1 MKKVLCLLLVATMLF
16 GLIGCSTGKEATS
29 ETERTTD
36 TTDSKIKIGFS
47 IGQSLHPQFAAELL
61 GAQTA
66 AKELGVE
73 LIYTTADYDMQTQL
87 ADIENLVQ
95 KGVDAVIYSPI
106 DSEAL
111 APITEELKS
120 KGIGTFTVDIGVI
133 GAEVDSHIA
142 SDNYE
147 IGVIAADYLASLIN
161 EEGPI
166 AIVGWST
173 VTACIDREAGFMD
186 TLKEKYP
193 NIKVVAQQDGEADRS
208 LALEKTENIIQA
220 HPEIVAIFGS
230 NEMCALGAMG
240 ALDSANLDIP
250 VVGVDAT
257 IDILNAVKNDT
268 KVKATVSQDP
278 YMMGYESVV
287 TAVKKIK
294 GEPFEK
300 EIATPVELVTKEN
313 VQPYIDKQEEYIRA
327 SKEMMG
333 K

>member
-1 MKKVLCLLLVATMLF
+1 MLF
-16 GLIGCSTGKEATS
+16 SAVGCSSNSNTANSANDSTPAAK
-29 ETERTTD
+29 TED
-36 TTDSKIKIGFS
+36 KLMIGFS

-61 GAQTA
+61 GAQDA
-66 AKELGVE
+66 AKKLGAELV
-73 LIYTTADYDMQTQL
+73 YTTANYDMQTQL

-95 KGVDAVIYSPI
+95 KGAKAVVFSPI

-111 APITEELKS
+111 APITKEIQE
-120 KGIGTFTVDIGVI
+120 KGIGTFTVDIGVV
-133 GAEVDSHIA
+133 GVDVDSHIA
-142 SDNYE
+142 SDNYK
-147 IGVIAADYLASLIN
+147 IGQIAADELANLIGGK
-161 EEGPI
+161 GPI

-193 NIKVVAQQDGEADRS
+193 DIEIVAQQDGKADRT
-208 LALEKTENIIQA
+208 LALEKTENILQA

-240 ALDSANLDIP
+240 ALDSANKDIP

-257 IDILNAVKNDT
+257 EDILNAVKNKT

-278 YMMGYESVV
+278 YMMGYESVSA
-287 TAVKKIK
+287 AVKWSK
-294 GEPFEK
+294 GEAFEPA
-300 EIATPVELVTKEN
+300 IATAVELVTPEN
-313 VQPYIDKQEEYIRA
+313 VDKFIDREAGYAKA
-327 SKEMMG
+327 SKELLG